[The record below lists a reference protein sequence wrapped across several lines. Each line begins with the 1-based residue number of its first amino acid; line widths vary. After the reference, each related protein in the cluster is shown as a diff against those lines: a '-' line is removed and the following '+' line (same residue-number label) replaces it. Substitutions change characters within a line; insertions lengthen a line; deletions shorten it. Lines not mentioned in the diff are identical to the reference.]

1 MSFQFF
7 LLVLRLLSS
16 IFCKNVKRI
25 VLLFVLQFMC
35 FGAGFAAGEVVPLQS
50 GRLKVDLAS
59 YALVYSD
66 PAGHLTIADIGAPE
80 FETRLKPVEGRLV
93 DFGFNDARHWTMVR
107 LLNATDA
114 NGTWRISHEVN
125 VTDLFRVHQVRL
137 RPDGSRS
144 IETILTLTDDS
155 TFAQRPVSH
164 RLPASDISLAPGE
177 EVAVFIEFETGQAT
191 QMPLFVETITSF
203 NERVRFEDI
212 IIIAPLAFAA
222 GMAIISTLYLAAL
235 GMQAAFLYG
244 TYILLATLHLFHADG
259 YAFQYL
265 WPNNPQWNAV
275 AMGPVGISIGCF
287 GSFFTWA
294 FIEARKH
301 HRIFNIVLPAI
312 GIVAAV
318 FAIAFPFLVDVAI
331 FKQSVLVL
339 VFAVSTLNLSAAI
352 ASYRRG
358 HVGSGVFLL
367 GMVLV
372 TSAMVLTIVGYGFP
386 GQFNQDITGHFGRIM
401 LLFEGVI
408 FSLAIFVRT
417 LAMRSAH
424 DDALMARI
432 QLGEE
437 KLQLSEALRS
447 AEQSYQKASALA
459 SRDREFFASAAH
471 DIRQPLTSLRMALMQ
486 LSKKNPSTAKQVTE
500 SFDYLDDLVTANLD
514 RVSEQNEDRPT
525 DGSVSNEVE
534 TFALSV
540 ILKNVEAMFGAE
552 ARAKGLTF
560 RMAMPDEIV
569 SAAPLDVMR
578 ILTNLV
584 SNAVKYTNEGGLFIG
599 YHKRNETIFL
609 FVADTGIGIQ
619 PEELDQLMEPF
630 CQADDSEGY
639 GLGLAVARK
648 LSDENGYGLSFRS
661 ARDRGTIASIKLPLV
676 RTAAL
681 AARKSA
687 KSGLPNLVPGE

>member
-1 MSFQFF
+1 MM
-7 LLVLRLLSS
+7 LAL
-16 IFCKNVKRI
+16 
-25 VLLFVLQFMC
+25 
-35 FGAGFAAGEVVPLQS
+35 AAHAAGERVPLQD

-59 YALVYSD
+59 YALVYVD
-66 PAGHLTIADIGAPE
+66 PTAQLTIEDIAATDFATNLRPI
-80 FETRLKPVEGRLV
+80 EGELV
-93 DFGFNDARHWTMVR
+93 DFGFNGARLWTMVR

-114 NGTWRISHEVN
+114 PGTWRISHEIN
-125 VTDLFRVHQVRL
+125 VTDLFRVHHVRQGL
-137 RPDGSRS
+137 GGDQT
-144 IETILTLTDDS
+144 IETVLTLTGDS
-155 TFAQRPVSH
+155 TFSQRSVSH
-164 RLPASDISLAPGE
+164 RLPASDVTLAAGE
-177 EVAVFIEFETGQAT
+177 EISVFIEFETGQAT

-203 NERVRFEDI
+203 NERVRFEDM

-301 HRIFNIVLPAI
+301 HPVFNIALPTI
-312 GIVAAV
+312 GFVSAA
-318 FAIAFPFLVDVAI
+318 FAITFPFLVDVAL

-339 VFAVSTLNLSAAI
+339 VFVVSTLNLWAAI

-367 GMVLV
+367 GMLLV

-386 GQFNQDITGHFGRIM
+386 GRFNQDITGHYGRVM

-432 QLGEE
+432 RLGEE

-459 SRDREFFASAAH
+459 SRDREMFASAAH

-514 RVSEQNEDRPT
+514 RVSEQVDDHQTNDAPA
-525 DGSVSNEVE
+525 GGLE

-540 ILKNVEAMFGAE
+540 ILKNIEAMFGAE
-552 ARAKGLTF
+552 ARAKGLMF
-560 RMAMPDEIV
+560 RMAMPDEEV

-578 ILTNLV
+578 VLTNLV
-584 SNAVKYTNEGGLFIG
+584 SNAVKYTPDGGLFIG
-599 YHKRNETIFL
+599 YRKEAEGIVL
-609 FVADTGIGIQ
+609 FVADTGIGMEPAQ
-619 PEELDQLMEPF
+619 LDLLMEPF
-630 CQADDSEGY
+630 FQGDDSDGY

-648 LSDENGYGLSFRS
+648 LSDENGYELSFRS
-661 ARDRGTIASIKLPLV
+661 ELGRGTIASIRLPSAVL
-676 RTAAL
+676 RS
-681 AARKSA
+681 KSA
-687 KSGLPNLVPGE
+687 NQQAKMALSNLVPGE